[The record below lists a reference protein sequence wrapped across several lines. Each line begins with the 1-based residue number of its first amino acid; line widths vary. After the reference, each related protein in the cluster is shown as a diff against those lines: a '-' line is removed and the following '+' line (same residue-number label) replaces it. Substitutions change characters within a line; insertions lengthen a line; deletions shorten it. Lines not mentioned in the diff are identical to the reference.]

1 MENIAEYIS
10 KFNLPIKTLSSGDIL
25 FNEGEVCDKMG
36 IVLKGELNISTIT
49 FNEKEEIFNTI
60 QEGEMF
66 GDLLIFSYNPIYLG
80 DIIATRKTQV
90 IIISKTKLLE
100 LLQQDSTLLNIYL
113 STICNKAVNI
123 KKQSKLLSHKN
134 IEDRILFYLKLH
146 VDNNNQFSYNTITN
160 LAKELSLPRPSVSRS
175 LSILEKKGYIIKKN
189 HLIILTSSI

>member
-1 MENIAEYIS
+1 MENIATYIS
-10 KFNLPIKTLSSGDIL
+10 KYNLPIKTLSSGDIL
-25 FNEGEVCDKMG
+25 FNEGEICDKMG
-36 IVLKGELNISTIT
+36 IVLKGQLSISTIT

-66 GDLLIFSYNPIYLG
+66 GDLLIFSYNPVYLG
-80 DIIATRKTQV
+80 DIIATRKTEV
-90 IIISKTKLLE
+90 IIISKSKLFE

-113 STICNKAVNI
+113 STICNKAVSI

-146 VDNNNQFSYNTITN
+146 VDSNNQYKYSTITN
-160 LAKELSLPRPSVSRS
+160 MAKELSLPRPSVSRS
-175 LSILEKKGYIIKKN
+175 LSVLEAKGYIIKKN